1 MKTLL
6 VLTFFSLGFFAHANH
21 SIIPE
26 PFSYEEMKGSLIS
39 NGFHLKDNSKIKKVK
54 YAKTIFIEYL
64 KSIEIST
71 EGTTTI
77 ELNHTNSIKNKEGY
91 SLEVN
96 SKGISIGASDFGGF
110 HNALQTVKQL
120 LPTKLSS
127 EPIEI
132 PFCKIIDKPRFEWR
146 GLMLD
151 VSRHFF
157 TIAEV
162 KDYINKMSEFKF
174 NKFHWHLTDDEGWR
188 IEIKSL
194 PKLTEIGA
202 WRGERNGRFGEHRPA
217 PTVNEPKIYGGFYT
231 QDEIKEVIEF
241 AEKRNITIIPEI
253 DVPGHSMA
261 LLAAYPEL
269 STKKEITQVSVGHKF
284 AEWFGDGSF
293 KIHTENMLNPS
304 DEKVYETLNKI
315 YTEIASLFPGEYIHM
330 GGDECYKGYWKES
343 NEVKNFMQK
352 NNMKNM
358 HDLQAY
364 FIDRVQK
371 IIESKGKK
379 MIGWDEITEG
389 HLNQDA
395 AVMSW
400 QGMKGGIKA
409 AKLGHKVVM
418 SPTTYAYLD
427 YTQGDKSVENSIYA
441 SLSLEKSYT
450 FEPVPDS
457 VNPKYIMGGQ
467 ANLWTEVIP
476 TLSFAYYMTYPRA
489 LSISETLWSPKEKKN
504 WENFAKKTLFHF
516 DRFNEQK
523 INISK
528 AVLDPIITV
537 YKSGEKIMCKL
548 KNNIPGTS
556 IYYTIDNT
564 YPVQFGK
571 KYTGPFEIP
580 NGDLSLRTQTF
591 LNDKAVGR
599 ALQIHREELLKRI

>member
-1 MKTLL
+1 MKTFLI
-6 VLTFFSLGFFAHANH
+6 LTFCCIGFFAKANH

-26 PFSYEEMKGSLIS
+26 PFSYEEMKGTLITG
-39 NGFHLKDNSKIKKVK
+39 GFILKDNSKLKKVK
-54 YAKTIFIEYL
+54 YAKTIFTEYL
-64 KSIEIST
+64 KSIELFT
-71 EGTTTI
+71 EGTTNI
-77 ELNHTNSIKNKEGY
+77 ELNYTNSVKNKEGY
-91 SLEVN
+91 TLEVN
-96 SKGISIGASDFGGF
+96 SKGISIGASGFGGF
-110 HNALQTVKQL
+110 HNALQTLKQL

-127 EPIEI
+127 KPIEI
-132 PFCKIIDKPRFEWR
+132 PFCKIIDEPRFEWR

-157 TIAEV
+157 TVAEV

-202 WRGERNGRFGEHRPA
+202 WRGERNGRFGDQRPS
-217 PTVNEPKIYGGFYT
+217 PTANEPKTYGGFYT
-231 QDEIKEVIEF
+231 QDEITEVVEF

-284 AEWFGDGSF
+284 AEWLGDGSF

-304 DEKVYETLNKI
+304 DEKVYKTLNKI

-330 GGDECYKGYWKES
+330 GGDECYKGYWEES
-343 NEVKNFMQK
+343 NEVKKFMKK
-352 NNMKNM
+352 NKMKNM

-427 YTQGDKSVENSIYA
+427 YIQGDKSVENSIYA
-441 SLSLEKSYT
+441 GLSLEKSYK

-489 LSISETLWSPKEKKN
+489 LSISETLWSPMEKKN

-516 DRFNEQK
+516 NRFNEQN

-537 YKSGEKIMCKL
+537 YKSGEKLMCKL
-548 KNNIPGTS
+548 ENNIPGTI
-556 IYYTIDNT
+556 IYYSIDNT
-564 YPVQFGK
+564 YPVQFGE
-571 KYTGPFEIP
+571 KYIAPFEIP
-580 NGDLSLRTQTF
+580 NGDLSLRTQSF
-591 LNDKAVGR
+591 LNGEGIGR
-599 ALQIHREELLKRI
+599 TLQIHRKELLKRL

>member
-1 MKTLL
+1 ML
-6 VLTFFSLGFFAHANH
+6 VFFLQANH

-26 PFSYEEMKGSLIS
+26 PFSHEEIDGTLIS
-39 NGFHLKDNSKIKKVK
+39 NGFHLKDNSKIQKVK
-54 YAKTIFIEYL
+54 DAKAIFIEYL
-64 KSIEIST
+64 KSIQIST
-71 EGTTTI
+71 EGSTTI
-77 ELNHTNSIKNKEGY
+77 ELNYSNSIKNKEGY

-96 SKGISIGASDFGGF
+96 SKGISIGAIDFGGF

-120 LPTKLSS
+120 LPTKPSDG
-127 EPIEI
+127 PIEI

-157 TIAEV
+157 TTAEV

-202 WRGERNGRFGEHRPA
+202 WRGERNGRFGENRPA
-217 PTVNEPKIYGGFYT
+217 PTVNEPKTYGGFYT
-231 QDEIKEVIEF
+231 QNEIKEVIEF

-261 LLAAYPEL
+261 LLSAYPEL
-269 STKKEITQVSVGHKF
+269 STKKEIIQVSVGHKF

-293 KIHTENMLNPS
+293 KMYTENMLNPS

-330 GGDECYKGYWKES
+330 GGDECYKGYWKEN

-352 NNMKNM
+352 NNMKNV

-389 HLNQDA
+389 NLNQDA

-418 SPTTYAYLD
+418 SPTNYTYLD

-441 SLSLEKSYT
+441 TLSLEKSYT

-457 VNPKYIMGGQ
+457 INPKYIMGGQ

-489 LSISETLWSPKEKKN
+489 LSISETLWSPKGKKN
-504 WENFAKKTLFHF
+504 WENFAQKTLFHF

-537 YKSGEKIMCKL
+537 YKSGEKMMCKL
-548 KNNIPGTS
+548 ENNIPGTS

-591 LNDKAVGR
+591 LNNKAVGR
-599 ALQIHREELLKRI
+599 ALQVHREELLKRI